1 MIAIDEPRT
10 STGSFA
16 ECVFR
21 DSDSKTGERTLM
33 AKRRTVELR
42 LVVGTNQ
49 LKYRGSEAFLQSV
62 VPRLL
67 DRIDSLRIS
76 NLGAAAATLQELV
89 TDSRNAM
96 EELDA
101 TTATLED
108 QVGEMDEATQL
119 MERLQ
124 KYLDAYTKSFAVLSN
139 ILKRISVTADSIAQN
154 LK

>member
-1 MIAIDEPRT
+1 
-10 STGSFA
+10 
-16 ECVFR
+16 
-21 DSDSKTGERTLM
+21 M
-33 AKRRTVELR
+33 AKRRTVELK
-42 LVVGTNQ
+42 LVVGPNR

-67 DRIDSLRIS
+67 DQIDSLRIS
-76 NLGAAAATLQELV
+76 NLGAAAGTLQELV
-89 TDSRNAM
+89 ADSRNAM

-101 TTATLED
+101 TTSTLED

-119 MERLQ
+119 MQRLQ
-124 KYLDAYTKSFAVLSN
+124 NYMDAYTKSFAVLSN

>member
-1 MIAIDEPRT
+1 
-10 STGSFA
+10 
-16 ECVFR
+16 
-21 DSDSKTGERTLM
+21 M

-119 MERLQ
+119 MQRLE

>member
-1 MIAIDEPRT
+1 
-10 STGSFA
+10 
-16 ECVFR
+16 
-21 DSDSKTGERTLM
+21 M
-33 AKRRTVELR
+33 AKRRTVELK

-49 LKYRGSEAFLQSV
+49 LKYRGSEAFLRSE

-67 DRIDSLRIS
+67 DRIDSLRTS

-89 TDSRNAM
+89 ADSRNAM

-101 TTATLED
+101 TTSTLED

-119 MERLQ
+119 MQRLQ

-139 ILKRISVTADSIAQN
+139 ILKRISATSDSIAQN

>member
-1 MIAIDEPRT
+1 
-10 STGSFA
+10 
-16 ECVFR
+16 
-21 DSDSKTGERTLM
+21 M

-67 DRIDSLRIS
+67 DQIDSLRIS

-89 TDSRNAM
+89 ADSRNAM
-96 EELDA
+96 EELDS

-108 QVGEMDEATQL
+108 QVSEMDEATQL
-119 MERLQ
+119 MQRLQ

-139 ILKRISVTADSIAQN
+139 ILRRISVTADSIAQN

>member
-1 MIAIDEPRT
+1 
-10 STGSFA
+10 
-16 ECVFR
+16 
-21 DSDSKTGERTLM
+21 M

-42 LVVGTNQ
+42 LVVGANR

-67 DRIDSLRIS
+67 DRIDSLQVS
-76 NLGAAAATLQELV
+76 NVGAAAATLQELV
-89 TDSRNAM
+89 ADSRNAM
-96 EELDA
+96 QELDA

-124 KYLDAYTKSFAVLSN
+124 KYLDAYTKSFGVLSN

>member
-1 MIAIDEPRT
+1 M
-10 STGSFA
+10 
-16 ECVFR
+16 
-21 DSDSKTGERTLM
+21 
-33 AKRRTVELR
+33 KRRTVELR
-42 LVVGTNQ
+42 LVVGTNK

-67 DRIDSLRIS
+67 DQLDSLRIS

-89 TDSRNAM
+89 ADSRNAM

-119 MERLQ
+119 MQRLQ
-124 KYLDAYTKSFAVLSN
+124 KYLDAYTKSFAVLSS
-139 ILKRISVTADSIAQN
+139 ILKRISVTADSIEQN

>member
-1 MIAIDEPRT
+1 
-10 STGSFA
+10 
-16 ECVFR
+16 
-21 DSDSKTGERTLM
+21 M

-42 LVVGTNQ
+42 LVVGTNE
-49 LKYRGSEAFLQSV
+49 LKYKGSEAFLQSA

-76 NLGAAAATLQELV
+76 NLGASAATLQELV
-89 TDSRNAM
+89 ADSRNAM

-124 KYLDAYTKSFAVLSN
+124 RYLEAYTKSFAVLSN

>member
-1 MIAIDEPRT
+1 
-10 STGSFA
+10 
-16 ECVFR
+16 
-21 DSDSKTGERTLM
+21 M

-49 LKYRGSEAFLQSV
+49 LKYKGSEAFLQSV

-67 DRIDSLRIS
+67 DRMDSPRIS

-89 TDSRNAM
+89 VDSRKAM

-119 MERLQ
+119 MQRLQ
-124 KYLDAYTKSFAVLSN
+124 KYLDAYTKSFEVLSN
-139 ILKRISVTADSIAQN
+139 ILKRISVTADSIAHN